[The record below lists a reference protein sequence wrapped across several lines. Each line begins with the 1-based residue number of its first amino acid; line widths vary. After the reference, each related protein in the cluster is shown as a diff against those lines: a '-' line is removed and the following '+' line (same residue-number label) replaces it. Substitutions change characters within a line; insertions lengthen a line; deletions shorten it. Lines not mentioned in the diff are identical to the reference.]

1 MNSWPLKPLRLW
13 RNITGPRESNFIAK
27 LTIAS
32 NGSSVTSP
40 APADIK
46 SSARLAANSSL
57 PRGARRSSN
66 RVSSVPA
73 LREHALG
80 PTIRSQKHWQW
91 QYMQDLY
98 QGV

>member
-1 MNSWPLKPLRLW
+1 MPFSTTVIVRNFQIMNSRPLKPLRFW

-46 SSARLAANSSL
+46 SSARLAVNSSL
-57 PRGARRSSN
+57 LRGAR
-66 RVSSVPA
+66 A
-73 LREHALG
+73 FDITGLG
-80 PTIRSQKHWQW
+80 LPW
-91 QYMQDLY
+91 
-98 QGV
+98 